1 MRLMIINGSVRE
13 GRMSDK
19 ILNWAVELLKD
30 DADLELDI
38 VDLKEV
44 DLPFYDEA
52 VPPMMAKSQYKNPS
66 GVAWAKRVAEAEAF
80 IMITPEYNY
89 GTSAV
94 LKNAIDWVY
103 EGWNN
108 KPVGFIGYGALAAG
122 TRAVQQLR
130 QNIVNVKLFSAPTSI
145 QIPFIWQA
153 FDENGQ
159 PAHEDLNNNLKDMI
173 QELKD
178 LQRRLSS

>member
-1 MRLMIINGSVRE
+1 MKLMIINGSVRE
-13 GRMSDK
+13 GRMADK
-19 ILNWAVELLKD
+19 VQNWVMEVLSQD
-30 DADLELDI
+30 SGLELDV

-44 DLPFYDEA
+44 DLPFYNEA
-52 VPPMMAKSQYKNPS
+52 TPPIMAKGQYKNPK

-94 LKNAIDWVY
+94 LKNALDWVY
-103 EGWNN
+103 DGWNN
-108 KPVGFIGYGALAAG
+108 KPVSFIGYGALAAG

-130 QNIVNVKLFSAPTSI
+130 QNIVNIKLHSTPTSI

-153 FDENGQ
+153 FDETGQ
-159 PAHEDLNNNLKDMI
+159 PTHEDLTSNLKELVH
-173 QELKD
+173 ELKD